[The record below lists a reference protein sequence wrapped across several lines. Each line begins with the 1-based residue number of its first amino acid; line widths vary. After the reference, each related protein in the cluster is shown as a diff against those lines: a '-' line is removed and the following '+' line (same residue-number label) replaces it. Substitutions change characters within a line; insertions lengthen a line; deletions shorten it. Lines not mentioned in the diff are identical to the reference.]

1 MKSFKMIFVF
11 LVLGLCCPLPVMGVT
26 TYLGG
31 SPRMSAALSGT
42 NEFTPGQ
49 DASIKVIVW
58 NNGVNDLK
66 FVTKGT
72 IDRDDLPT
80 TAKMVTVELSAGNA
94 PVMVKNDPQSVG
106 DIKSQGKVTVAIA
119 TKITSGAHE
128 GEYQLP
134 LTIRYTYLASSDQ
147 DSTDILR
154 YNYRQVNE
162 TIPITIKIKPQVH
175 IEVLEAVPENLNVG
189 SEGYLNLKIKN
200 TGFEDGRKATVKIV
214 RNGASPIIPTDS
226 SVFIGDFPH
235 NGTVT
240 ARYKVAISSEAEKQT
255 YPVDVVVM
263 YENRDGDMVTSASDT
278 IGIPVGE
285 KTAFAITSGTV
296 QVIQGSQSVIQVEYQ
311 NNGTTIAY
319 HSQARL
325 LAVEPFKSSD
335 DTAYL
340 GDLKPGEKATAH
352 YQISVDNAAV
362 AREYMLDTEV
372 RYRDALDNSQVS
384 DTFNV
389 PVQVQEKPASG
400 GLMPVLAALGVIA
413 LTGIGAGYYLLVM
426 RKKK

>member
-1 MKSFKMIFVF
+1 MKSFKMIIIF
-11 LVLGLCCPLPVMGVT
+11 LVLGLCSITPVMGVT

-31 SPRMSAALSGT
+31 SPKMSAALSGT

-72 IDRDDLPT
+72 IERDDLPT

-94 PVMVKNDPQSVG
+94 PVIVKNDPQGVG
-106 DIKSQGKVTVAIA
+106 DIKSQGQVTVAIA
-119 TKITSGAHE
+119 TKITSDANE
-128 GEYQLP
+128 GEYQIP
-134 LTIRYTYLASSDQ
+134 LIIRYAYLASSDQ
-147 DSTDILR
+147 EAADILR
-154 YNYRQVNE
+154 FNYQQMNE

-226 SVFIGDFPH
+226 SVFLGDFPH
-235 NGTVT
+235 DGTVT
-240 ARYKVAISSEAEKQT
+240 CKYKVAISSEAETQT
-255 YPVDVVVM
+255 YPVDVVVI
-263 YENRDGDMVTSASDT
+263 YENRDGDVVTSASDT
-278 IGIPVGE
+278 IGIPVGG
-285 KTAFAITSGTV
+285 KIGFAITSGTV
-296 QVIQGSQSVIQVEYQ
+296 QVVQGSQSAIQVEYQ
-311 NNGTTIAY
+311 NSGTTIAY

-325 LAVEPFKSSD
+325 SAVEPFKSSD

-340 GDLKPGEKATAH
+340 GDLKPGEKATAR
-352 YQISVDNAAV
+352 YQINVDDAAV
-362 AREYMLDTEV
+362 AKEYTLDTEV

-389 PVQVQEKPASG
+389 PVQVQAKPASG
-400 GLMPVLAALGVIA
+400 GLIQVLAAIGFIA
-413 LTGIGAGYYLLVM
+413 LIGIGAGYYLLVM

>member
-1 MKSFKMIFVF
+1 MKSFKMIIVF
-11 LVLGLCCPLPVMGVT
+11 LVLGLCCTLPVMGVT

-72 IDRDDLPT
+72 IERDDLPT

-94 PVMVKNDPQSVG
+94 PVIVKNDPQSVG

-119 TKITSGAHE
+119 TKITSDANE
-128 GEYQLP
+128 GEYQIP

-147 DSTDILR
+147 DSTDILH
-154 YNYRQVNE
+154 YNYQKVNE
-162 TIPITIKIKPQVH
+162 TFPITIKIKPQVK

-226 SVFIGDFPH
+226 SVFIGDFPR

-263 YENRDGDMVTSASDT
+263 YENRDGDVVTSASDT
-278 IGIPVGE
+278 IGIPVGG
-285 KTAFAITSGTV
+285 KIGFTITSGTV
-296 QVIQGSQSVIQVEYQ
+296 QLVQGSQSVIQMEYQ
-311 NNGTTIAY
+311 NSGTTIAY

-340 GDLKPGEKATAH
+340 GDLKPGEKATAR
-352 YQISVDNAAV
+352 YQVSVDDAAV
-362 AREYMLDTEV
+362 AREYTLDTEV

-389 PVQVQEKPASG
+389 PVQVQAKPASG
-400 GLMPVLAALGVIA
+400 GLMQVLAAMGFIVLI
-413 LTGIGAGYYLLVM
+413 GIGAGYYVLVM